1 MKKVWK
7 VWILILLM
15 AALTLSLFSCRT
27 GAVWQR
33 QATDTQDIETD
44 VAEVNGSEKYIVFAA
59 LSSSG
64 ELIAATD
71 DSTVA
76 AAYAVVGYT
85 GLVAELVIP
94 ARYTDTTI
102 YTAASGTNHS
112 LPVTK
117 VLVLSSYSSYKCSM
131 DGAAYS
137 GNDAR
142 LANNTVV
149 KSIVFG
155 SNVAS
160 VGAGVCQTMI
170 NVESV
175 TFKKAN
181 VGLGGYAFAYCTRL
195 ATVTGTYTDAN
206 STAFVGCAYTPA

>member
-1 MKKVWK
+1 MKVIRNIC
-7 VWILILLM
+7 ILILLI
-15 AALTLSLFSCRT
+15 AALSLSLFSCKT

-33 QATDTQDIETD
+33 KGEDTQDIETD

-59 LSSSG
+59 LSSTG
-64 ELIAATD
+64 APIAATD

-102 YTAASGTNHS
+102 YTAASGDDHS
-112 LPVTK
+112 LPVTQ
-117 VLVLSSYSSYKCSM
+117 VLVVPQYSSYKCSM

-160 VGAGVCQTMI
+160 VGAGVCAAMI
-170 NVESV
+170 NLEKVE
-175 TFKKAN
+175 FKKSGVA
-181 VGLGGYAFAYCTRL
+181 LGDHAFTYCTRL